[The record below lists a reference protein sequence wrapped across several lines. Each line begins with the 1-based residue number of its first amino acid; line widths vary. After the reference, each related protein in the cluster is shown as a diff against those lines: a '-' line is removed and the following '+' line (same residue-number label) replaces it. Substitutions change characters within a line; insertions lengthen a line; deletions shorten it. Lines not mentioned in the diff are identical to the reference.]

1 MIDTTVFTKT
11 IVIYYAKQMKA
22 RYKFMAKAAI
32 TKKISVTADGVL
44 NLDDNSIK
52 LETSSGQID
61 LCTLLADFDGQPI
74 KFSVNYS
81 EEYE

>member
-1 MIDTTVFTKT
+1 
-11 IVIYYAKQMKA
+11 
-22 RYKFMAKAAI
+22 MAKAAI

-52 LETSSGQID
+52 LETSGGLID
-61 LCTLLADFDGQPI
+61 LYTLLTDFDGQPI